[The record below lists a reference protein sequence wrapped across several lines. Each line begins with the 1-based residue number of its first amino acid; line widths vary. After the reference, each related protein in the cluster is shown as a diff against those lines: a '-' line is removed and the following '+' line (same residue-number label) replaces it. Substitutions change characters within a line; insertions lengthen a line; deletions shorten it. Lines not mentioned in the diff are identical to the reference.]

1 MQANLGLLKV
11 LVAKSQAEGL
21 NANLRT
27 VVEGLLNWQD
37 STKNHFKAKV
47 AIYMLKFVLFILVL
61 FPSIFTIIYD
71 RGLLTTVVS
80 VFVYTNIFAITLVMV
95 VMILFTY
102 NVQIT

>member
-21 NANLRT
+21 HANLRT

-47 AIYMLKFVLFILVL
+47 AIYAFICMIHTCFV
-61 FPSIFTIIYD
+61 SIRYKYY
-71 RGLLTTVVS
+71 L
-80 VFVYTNIFAITLVMV
+80 
-95 VMILFTY
+95 
-102 NVQIT
+102 